1 MQQRQITDIA
11 TVSGSRQTMRSVNR
25 QLTEYLPEGASIAS
39 YSFES
44 GIPEKI
50 YANVLLLT
58 GESFRQRLE
67 DMNAIWEGSRVFIA
81 ERWVNVDSIEK
92 LVSIGIG
99 KTVLLVNDTMA
110 AAEDAVESLQSIG
123 FSHWKYIPYSP
134 EVDLNSLPKDDIC
147 CTISVGEPE
156 LVPEGF
162 GPVYEIGTRIIS
174 IQTIA
179 EIWSWLEWPLD
190 AVERY
195 INKYLEQVISMSQR
209 AYDSTTRLDD
219 ANRNLMAL
227 INTMDDG
234 MMVYDRR
241 HERIEF
247 WNNHLR
253 MISGIVE
260 DVTDKNLNQ
269 VIADREVI
277 EFLMTEPGD
286 VDSILIEWNGKSLVA
301 TRFPLDGDREVCT
314 FRSVETIQTD
324 SSKLSRQLVRK
335 GLYSKYTFDDIYG
348 RSAVIQDTKRRALR
362 LAQTDLNV
370 LIEGESGTGKEMFA
384 AAIHQASDRRDK
396 PYLAINFSALN
407 DNLMESE
414 LFGYEEGAFTGARR
428 GGKAGVFEMANGGTI
443 FLDEIGDIS
452 PKMQTGLLRVLQEK
466 EVMRIGDGKIRYVDV
481 RIIAATNQN
490 LMEKVEQGLFRE
502 DLYYRLKIG
511 YLYVPPLRSHK
522 EDIPYL
528 AQMLLL
534 QDGQEEVSMSPELLG
549 WMENQSWPGNVR
561 ELKNTSIYMNALRTG
576 PVIGMED
583 LPDQRYMEKNRLR
596 RQPESMEAVRKR
608 DVQQVTDRKDDVL
621 LELIEALLAE
631 GILLGRRQLLEESRK
646 RGICQTEYQL
656 RKRLTA
662 LEQNGKIIMG
672 KGKVGIQLP

>member
-1 MQQRQITDIA
+1 MQQQYIADIA
-11 TVSGSRQTMRSVNR
+11 TVSGSRQTMQSVNQ
-25 QLTEYLPEGASIAS
+25 QLTEYLPEGANLVS

-58 GESFRQRLE
+58 GESFEKRLK
-67 DMNAIWEGSRVFIA
+67 DMDAVWEGSRIFIA
-81 ERWVNVDSIEK
+81 ERWVNIDSIQK
-92 LVSIGIG
+92 LVSIGMG
-99 KTVLLVNDTMA
+99 KTVLLVNDTLA
-110 AAEDAVESLQSIG
+110 AAQDAIESLQSIG
-123 FSHWKYIPYSP
+123 FSNWNYIPYSP
-134 EVDLNSLPKDDIC
+134 EVELDSLPKDGIF

-162 GPVYEIGTRIIS
+162 GPVCEIGTRIVS

-190 AVERY
+190 AVESY

-209 AYDSTTRLDD
+209 AYDSTMRLND
-219 ANRNLMAL
+219 ANRNLLAL

-234 MMVYDRR
+234 MMIYNRR
-241 HERIEF
+241 QKRIEF

-253 MISGIVE
+253 MLSGILEEVAGRKLD
-260 DVTDKNLNQ
+260 DVIKHPELL
-269 VIADREVI
+269 EY
-277 EFLMTEPGD
+277 LMTQQGT
-286 VDSILIEWNGKSLVA
+286 VDSILLEWNGKSLMA

-314 FRSVETIQTD
+314 LRSVETIQTD
-324 SSKLSRQLVRK
+324 SSKLTRQLVRQ
-335 GLYSKYTFDDIYG
+335 GLYSKYSFDDILG
-348 RSAVIQDTKRRALR
+348 NSEEIQDTKRRAQR
-362 LAQTDLNV
+362 LAQTDLNI

-452 PKMQTGLLRVLQEK
+452 PKMQVGLLRVLQEK

-490 LMEKVEQGLFRE
+490 LMEKVQQGLFRE

-511 YLYVPPLRSHK
+511 HLYIPPLRSHR

-534 QDGQEEVSMSPELLG
+534 QNSQEKVSLSPELLD
-549 WMENQSWPGNVR
+549 WMEAQTWPGNVR
-561 ELKNTSIYMNALRTG
+561 ELKNTIIYMNALRTG
-576 PVIGMED
+576 TVIGLED
-583 LPDQRYMEKNRLR
+583 LPDPRYAEKQGLK
-596 RQPESMEAVRKR
+596 S
-608 DVQQVTDRKDDVL
+608 VQTVQAKDECRAD
-621 LELIEALLAE
+621 ALLALIGQLLEE
-631 GILLGRRQLLEESRK
+631 GILLGRRQLLEEAKK

-662 LEQNGKIIMG
+662 LEQNGHIVMG